1 MKHKYLLIL
10 IFGVLLSC
18 NDDPQPFVIANVN
31 FSEVGS
37 ATIGGTGAAE
47 ISAYDPITQK
57 LFVVNNFGASRVD
70 VLDISNP
77 SNPIITSSIDVTQY
91 GGGVNSVAVMNGMVA
106 MAIEADVRTNDG
118 TVVVFRTDKLTVP
131 IARVTVGA
139 LPDMV
144 AFSPNARFIVTA
156 NEGEPNGDYSIDPV
170 GSVSI
175 IDIVNNFKVATV
187 GFDAFASK
195 QAALVGQG
203 LRVFGPRASFSQD
216 MEPEYV
222 TIEEGSEV
230 AWVTLQENNGIARV
244 DLIKQEI
251 TDVFPL
257 GLKDNSIPGNELD
270 ASDRDNLVALKS
282 WPLLSYYMPDAISN
296 FSIGDTHYLLTANE
310 GDTRDYAGYSEE
322 SRVKDLKLD
331 PTKFPNAANLRKD
344 DQLGRYTV
352 TTSAGDT
359 DGDGDFD
366 VLYGIGARS
375 FTVWNGGTGAKVL
388 DYNKLENDFI
398 GAFSSKYDDGR
409 SDNKGVEPES
419 ITVGKIDNRTLVFV
433 GLERVDAV
441 MVYELIG
448 TSSFNF
454 LQVLETGDAPEG
466 LLFISAE
473 DSPSLSPLLVVSS
486 EGDGKVKIFG
496 IK

>member
-1 MKHKYLLIL
+1 
-10 IFGVLLSC
+10 
-18 NDDPQPFVIANVN
+18 
-31 FSEVGS
+31 
-37 ATIGGTGAAE
+37 
-47 ISAYDPITQK
+47 
-57 LFVVNNFGASRVD
+57 
-70 VLDISNP
+70 
-77 SNPIITSSIDVTQY
+77 
-91 GGGVNSVAVMNGMVA
+91 
-106 MAIEADVRTNDG
+106 
-118 TVVVFRTDKLTVP
+118 
-131 IARVTVGA
+131 
-139 LPDMV
+139 
-144 AFSPNARFIVTA
+144 
-156 NEGEPNGDYSIDPV
+156 
-170 GSVSI
+170 
-175 IDIVNNFKVATV
+175 
-187 GFDAFASK
+187 
-195 QAALVGQG
+195 
-203 LRVFGPRASFSQD
+203 
-216 MEPEYV
+216 
-222 TIEEGSEV
+222 
-230 AWVTLQENNGIARV
+230 
-244 DLIKQEI
+244 
-251 TDVFPL
+251 
-257 GLKDNSIPGNELD
+257 
-270 ASDRDNLVALKS
+270 
-282 WPLLSYYMPDAISN
+282 MPDAISN

-331 PTKFPNAANLRKD
+331 PTKFPDAANLRKD